1 MEECHILYTS
11 IVYTEYLWK
20 ITRKSLLQLDGQIRI
35 SKVSCNPREIPIET
49 SQKVKFLNTFYK
61 NKLFFVHCRKRKV
74 SVIALCE
81 CLLLLEDQAAF
92 HILTSCVQ
100 VDADIREDIIS
111 LLLLRNDVA
120 SAEAL
125 VADHITLEGCSID
138 EMFVQHVLTHYRHH
152 PFNFAPRSP
161 SRRNVRDL
169 VNPSHDKKLG
179 RLRMQAITQT
189 ADDGMNVITRGCS
202 QMSTVRKKLT
212 W

>member
-1 MEECHILYTS
+1 MGECHILYTS
-11 IVYTEYLWK
+11 IVYTEYLWE
-20 ITRKSLLQLDGQIRI
+20 ITRKSLLQLDGQIRT

-61 NKLFFVHCRKRKV
+61 NKLFFVHCRKTKL

-92 HILTSCVQ
+92 HILTSCAQ

-111 LLLLRNDVA
+111 LLLIRNDVV

-138 EMFVQHVLTHYRHH
+138 EMFVQ
-152 PFNFAPRSP
+152 
-161 SRRNVRDL
+161 
-169 VNPSHDKKLG
+169 
-179 RLRMQAITQT
+179 RLNALQTSSLQPCTKITL
-189 ADDGMNVITRGCS
+189 S
-202 QMSTVRKKLT
+202 QKCQRFGQSKS
-212 W
+212 